1 MVNESLLKAGRK
13 GPLPGYGG
21 SRRLLV
27 EFFFDISRTTA
38 LKWTDELLAMGYQIV
53 LAHPERYDFAKTAA
67 GGFGRILEKRS
78 NPSGKQ
84 GEHPGR
90 NGKKSCQDSRLAS

>member
-1 MVNESLLKAGRK
+1 MVNESLLKAGQK

-53 LAHPERYDFAKTAA
+53 LAHRS
-67 GGFGRILEKRS
+67 GMILQNGSRRLWKD
-78 NPSGKQ
+78 SG
-84 GEHPGR
+84 EEE
-90 NGKKSCQDSRLAS
+90 